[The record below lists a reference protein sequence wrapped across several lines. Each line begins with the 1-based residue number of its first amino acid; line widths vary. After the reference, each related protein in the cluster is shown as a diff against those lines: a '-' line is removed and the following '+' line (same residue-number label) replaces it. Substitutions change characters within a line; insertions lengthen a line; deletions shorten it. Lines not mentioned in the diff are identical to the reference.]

1 MARRATHPSR
11 VSAANVGGERQEQAS
26 SALIWLALAA
36 VYVIWGSTYLAIREA
51 VLTLPPL
58 LMASVRFLVAGGL
71 LYAWAIRRGDRV
83 ADRPGW
89 PQWRAASVAGVLLLL
104 VGNGGVVLA
113 ERTVPTG
120 VAALVI
126 ATIPLWMAMIDR
138 IFFGQRLAPQAIVGL
153 VLGFGGL
160 GLLVGGTGGG
170 KLDAVGMVTLLA
182 AAIGWSIGSM
192 YSRAARLP
200 SRPLVATGMEML
212 AGGAAL
218 AIAGALHGEFADIH
232 PERFSTAS
240 LLALAYLIVFG
251 SWVAFSAYVWL
262 LRSAP
267 ISLVSTYAYVN
278 PVIAVFLGLAFLS
291 EQITPRTVVAGAVI
305 LVAVAMMLSARKIPP
320 GEPADAAP
328 DAACLDGSRGR

>member
-1 MARRATHPSR
+1 MARRATRSSR
-11 VSAANVGGERQEQAS
+11 VRLVNAAGEPQRQAS
-26 SALIWLALAA
+26 TALIWLALGA

-58 LMASVRFLVAGGL
+58 LMASVRFLVAGAL

-89 PQWRAASVAGVLLLL
+89 PQWRAACVVGVLLLL

-113 ERTVPTG
+113 ERSVPTG
-120 VAALVI
+120 VTALVI
-126 ATIPLWMAMIDR
+126 ATTPLWMAMIDR
-138 IFFGQRLAPQAIVGL
+138 IFFGQRLAPQAIAGL

-170 KLDAVGMVTLLA
+170 KLDAVGMVILLA

-192 YSRAARLP
+192 YSRTARLP
-200 SRPLVATGMEML
+200 SRPLVTTSMEML
-212 AGGAAL
+212 AGGVAL
-218 AIAGALHGEFADIH
+218 AIAGAIHGEFSDIH
-232 PERFSTAS
+232 PERFTTAS
-240 LLALAYLIVFG
+240 LFGLAYLIVFG

-267 ISLVSTYAYVN
+267 TSLVSTYAYVN
-278 PVIAVFLGLAFLS
+278 PVVAVFLGWAILS
-291 EQITPRTVVAGAVI
+291 EAITPRTVLAGVVIVA
-305 LVAVAMMLSARKIPP
+305 AVALMLSARKIPP
-320 GEPADAAP
+320 GDPADAAP
-328 DAACLDGSRGR
+328 DAACLDGSRDR

>member
-1 MARRATHPSR
+1 MARRG
-11 VSAANVGGERQEQAS
+11 VGSPRIRLSEPAGQRHGQAS
-26 SALIWLALAA
+26 PALIWLALGA
-36 VYVIWGSTYLAIREA
+36 VYVVWGSTYFAIREA

-58 LMASVRFLVAGGL
+58 LMAAVRFLVAGGL
-71 LYAWAIRRGDRV
+71 LYVWAIRRGDRV

-89 PQWRAASVAGVLLLL
+89 TQWRAASIAGVLLLL

-113 ERTVPTG
+113 ERSVPTG

-138 IFFGQRLAPQAIVGL
+138 FFFGQRLAPPAIVGL

-160 GLLVGGTGGG
+160 GLLVGRTGSG
-170 KLDAVGMVTLLA
+170 KLDLVGMLTLLT

-192 YSRAARLP
+192 YSRKATLP
-200 SRPLVATGMEML
+200 TRPLVATAMEMV

-218 AIAGALHGEFADIH
+218 AIAGAIHGEFASIH

-240 LLALAYLIVFG
+240 LLGLAYLVVFG

-278 PVIAVFLGLAFLS
+278 PVVAVFLGWAFLS
-291 EQITPRTVVAGAVI
+291 ERITPRTVVAGAVI
-305 LVAVAMMLSARKIPP
+305 LAAVALMLSARKIPP
-320 GEPADAAP
+320 GDPADAAP
-328 DAACLDGSRGR
+328 DAACLDGSRRR

>member
-1 MARRATHPSR
+1 MARRATSSSR
-11 VSAANVGGERQEQAS
+11 FRAANVASERQGRAS
-26 SALIWLALAA
+26 SAVIWLALGA

-71 LYAWAIRRGDRV
+71 LYAWAVRRGDRET
-83 ADRPGW
+83 DRPRW
-89 PQWRAASVAGVLLLL
+89 PQWRAACIAGVLLLL

-138 IFFGQRLAPQAIVGL
+138 AFFGQRLAPLAIVGL

-160 GLLVGGTGGG
+160 GLLVGGAGGG

-192 YSRAARLP
+192 YSRTARLP

-240 LLALAYLIVFG
+240 LLGLAYLIVFG

-278 PVIAVFLGLAFLS
+278 PVVAVFLGWAFLS

>member
-1 MARRATHPSR
+1 MASRSGISSHFRSSEHSGESGRASP
-11 VSAANVGGERQEQAS
+11 
-26 SALIWLALAA
+26 ALIWLALGA
-36 VYVIWGSTYLAIREA
+36 VYLIWGSTYFAIREA

-71 LYAWAIRRGDRV
+71 LYVWAIRRGGRE
-83 ADRPGW
+83 ADRPGV
-89 PQWRAASVAGVLLLL
+89 PQWRAAFIAGTLLLL

-113 ERTVPTG
+113 ERTVPSG

-126 ATIPLWMAMIDR
+126 ATIPLWMAVIDR
-138 IFFGQRLAPQAIVGL
+138 VFFGQRLAPLAIAGL

-160 GLLVGGTGGG
+160 GLLVGSTGSGRLDPGG
-170 KLDAVGMVTLLA
+170 MLTLLA

-192 YSRAARLP
+192 YSRSAQLP
-200 SRPLVATGMEML
+200 ARPLVATALQML
-212 AGGAAL
+212 AGGLAL
-218 AIAGALHGEFADIH
+218 AIAGAIHGEFGDIH

-240 LLALAYLIVFG
+240 LLGLAYLIVFG

-278 PVIAVFLGLAFLS
+278 PVVAVFLGWAFLS
-291 EQITPRTVVAGAVI
+291 ERITPRTVTAGAVI
-305 LVAVAMMLSARKIPP
+305 VVAVALMLSARRIPP
-320 GEPADAAP
+320 GDPADAAP
-328 DAACLDGSRGR
+328 DAASLDRSRRP

>member
-1 MARRATHPSR
+1 MARRSGISSHVRS
-11 VSAANVGGERQEQAS
+11 SEHGGEPGRAS
-26 SALIWLALAA
+26 PALIWLALGA
-36 VYVIWGSTYLAIREA
+36 VYLIWGSTYFAIREA

-71 LYAWAIRRGDRV
+71 LYVWAIRRGDRE
-83 ADRPGW
+83 ADRPGV
-89 PQWRAASVAGVLLLL
+89 PQWRAAFIAGSLLLL

-113 ERTVPTG
+113 ERTVPSG

-126 ATIPLWMAMIDR
+126 ATIPLWMALIDR
-138 IFFGQRLAPQAIVGL
+138 VFFGQRLAPLAIAGL

-160 GLLVGGTGGG
+160 GLLVGSTGDGRLDPGG
-170 KLDAVGMVTLLA
+170 MLTLLA

-192 YSRAARLP
+192 YSRSAPLP
-200 SRPLVATGMEML
+200 ARPLVATAMQML
-212 AGGAAL
+212 AGGLAL
-218 AIAGALHGEFADIH
+218 AIAGAIHGELGDIH

-240 LLALAYLIVFG
+240 LLGLAYLIVFG

-278 PVIAVFLGLAFLS
+278 PVVAVFLGWAFLS
-291 EQITPRTVVAGAVI
+291 EQITPQTVIAGGVI
-305 LVAVAMMLSARKIPP
+305 VVAVALMLSARRIPP
-320 GEPADAAP
+320 GDPADAAP
-328 DAACLDGSRGR
+328 DAASLDGSRRR

>member
-1 MARRATHPSR
+1 MARRATASSR
-11 VSAANVGGERQEQAS
+11 VRLASVAGERQEHAS
-26 SALIWLALAA
+26 SALIWLALGA

-58 LMASVRFLVAGGL
+58 LMASLRFLVAGGL
-71 LYAWAIRRGDRV
+71 LYAWAVRRGDRV
-83 ADRPGW
+83 VDRPAW
-89 PQWRAASVAGVLLLL
+89 PQWRAASVAGILLLL

-113 ERTVPTG
+113 ERSVPTG

-138 IFFGQRLAPQAIVGL
+138 VFFGQRLAPLTIAGL

-170 KLDAVGMVTLLA
+170 KLDAVGMVTLLV
-182 AAIGWSIGSM
+182 AAIGWSVGSM
-192 YSRAARLP
+192 YSRTARLP
-200 SRPLVATGMEML
+200 ARPLVATGMQML
-212 AGGAAL
+212 AGGVAL
-218 AIAGALHGEFADIH
+218 AIAGALHGEFGDIH

-240 LLALAYLIVFG
+240 LLGLAYLIVFG
-251 SWVAFSAYVWL
+251 SWIAFSAYVWL
-262 LRSAP
+262 LRAAP

-278 PVIAVFLGLAFLS
+278 PVVAVFLGWAFLS
-291 EQITPRTVVAGAVI
+291 EEITPRTLVAGAVI
-305 LVAVAMMLSARKIPP
+305 VVAVALMLSARKIPP

-328 DAACLDGSRGR
+328 DAACLDGTRGR

>member
-1 MARRATHPSR
+1 
-11 VSAANVGGERQEQAS
+11 VQAS
-26 SALIWLALAA
+26 PALIWPALGA
-36 VYVIWGSTYLAIREA
+36 VYVVWGSTYLAIREA

-71 LYAWAIRRGDRV
+71 LYAWAIRRGNRV

-89 PQWRAASVAGVLLLL
+89 SQWQAASIAGVLLLL

-113 ERTVPTG
+113 ERSVPTG

-126 ATIPLWMAMIDR
+126 ATIPLWMAIIDR
-138 IFFGQRLAPQAIVGL
+138 VFFGQRLALQAIVGL

-160 GLLVGGTGGG
+160 GLLVGGTGSG
-170 KLDAVGMVTLLA
+170 KLDLAGMSTLLA
-182 AAIGWSIGSM
+182 AAVGWSIGSM
-192 YSRAARLP
+192 YSKRAPLP
-200 SRPLVATGMEML
+200 ARPLVATAMEML
-212 AGGAAL
+212 AGGVAL
-218 AIAGALHGEFADIH
+218 AIAGAIHGEFANIH

-240 LLALAYLIVFG
+240 LLGLSYLIVFG

-278 PVIAVFLGLAFLS
+278 PVVAVFLGWAFLS
-291 EQITPRTVVAGAVI
+291 ERITPRTVVAGAVI
-305 LVAVAMMLSARKIPP
+305 LAAVALMLSARKIPP
-320 GEPADAAP
+320 GDPADAAP
-328 DAACLDGSRGR
+328 DAACLDGSRRR